1 MALRYVLKSIP
12 ESIVNRQITTYR
24 DAQLQEDPD
33 FMTMVDVE
41 MMNPGNPD
49 VFDPEVVAINL

>member
-24 DAQLQEDPD
+24 DALLQEDPD